1 MSFRSSPFAILLLAA
16 AALFVS
22 GAPTFANRA
31 AADAC
36 AAKLSP
42 DAKAVYAAT
51 IGSVKPGVDLTAVV
65 TAKTRDLVMAGKLSR
80 GNARPAAE
88 AAGTCLKQAA
98 Q

>member
-1 MSFRSSPFAILLLAA
+1 MSFRSSPFAIPALAA
-16 AALFVS
+16 AVLLNS
-22 GAPTFANRA
+22 SEPSFANRV

-80 GNARPAAE
+80 GNARPPRRRRAPV
-88 AAGTCLKQAA
+88 
-98 Q
+98 